1 MSTKRQTIM
10 LVDDNITNLTV
21 GNNILKQDYNIM
33 TLNSAQRLFQ
43 VLEIIV
49 PDLILLDIE
58 MPEMNGFEAIKILKE
73 KNELKDIP
81 VIFLTAKIDV
91 DSELEGLTLGAIDYI
106 GKPFSPPLLLKRL
119 ELHLLLLSQKKALSN
134 QQRELMAFNE
144 NLQQMVDEK
153 TKTVVELKNAI
164 LSTMAELVD
173 RRDSNTGGHIERT
186 QQYLSIL
193 LDALWINDEFSNE
206 ASDWDKD
213 LLLQSAQLHDIG
225 KIAIDDKILRKPGK
239 LTPDEYDTIKKHTK
253 IGATIIEG
261 IEKKS
266 SQQDFLVQAKMLAAT
281 HHERWDGSGYH
292 SGLSGKEIPLQGR
305 LMAIA
310 DVYDAL
316 VSDRPYRAAMTHEE
330 AVEIIINGKGTHFD
344 PALIEIFLGVSDDY
358 KKLSTQF
365 RTQYEHKGE

>member
-1 MSTKRQTIM
+1 MSNKRQTIM

-33 TLNSAQRLFQ
+33 TLNSAERLFQ
-43 VLEIIV
+43 VLEKII

-58 MPEMNGFEAIKILKE
+58 MPEMNGFEAIKILKD

-81 VIFLTAKIDV
+81 VIFLTAKNDV
-91 DSELEGLTLGAIDYI
+91 DSELAGLTLGAIDYI

-119 ELHLLLLSQKKALSN
+119 ELHLLLISQKNELSI
-134 QQRELMAFNE
+134 QQRELMEFNE

-186 QQYLSIL
+186 QMYLGIL
-193 LDALWINDEFSNE
+193 LDALWRNAEYAKE
-206 ASDWDKD
+206 ALDWDKD

-225 KIAIDDKILRKPGK
+225 KIAIDDSILRKPGK
-239 LTPDEYDTIKKHTK
+239 LTPDEYSVIQQHTK
-253 IGATIIEG
+253 IGVTIVEG

-266 SQQDFLVQAKMLAAT
+266 SHQDFLVQAKILAAT
-281 HHERWDGSGYH
+281 HHEKWDGTGYH
-292 SGLSGKEIPLQGR
+292 KCLSGKEIPLQGR

-316 VSDRPYRAAMTHEE
+316 VSDRPYRDAMTHEK
-330 AVEIIINGKGTHFD
+330 AMEIIVNDKGIRFD
-344 PALIEIFLGVSDDY
+344 PTLIEIFLGVSDEFE
-358 KKLSTQF
+358 KLSTQF
-365 RTQYEHKGE
+365 RTKYK